1 MRLFIAINFDDTE
14 LDAFEAARERLRDQA
29 GAANYSRRENLHLT
43 LAFLGEQPPARMGE
57 ISGAM
62 LKATKNTPG
71 FELRFDRAGRFRREG
86 GDIWWLGAA
95 ESPELTKLQAGLAAE
110 LRARGFKLEDRRY
123 TPHLTLAREV
133 RGEAEPEL
141 VLPEPVPALVRGASL
156 MLSERR
162 QGVLTYTPLLFCGF
176 AR

>member
-1 MRLFIAINFDDTE
+1 MRLFIALCFDRQVRRQIRDVQKR
-14 LDAFEAARERLRDQA
+14 LGALARR
-29 GAANYSRRENLHLT
+29 GALTPEENLHLT

-62 LKATKNTPG
+62 LKATKNAPG